1 MTTTLKQCPKCGAPV
16 PSEAPQGLC
25 PRCVLAE
32 VAVDQ
37 PHPPTHATDVPSLE
51 RVAKAFPQLEIV
63 ELVGRGGMGF
73 VFKARQPHLDR
84 FVALKLLPDKL
95 AGDPNFAERFGREG
109 RVLARLNHPNIVS
122 VFDFGQAGGFYF
134 LLMEFVDGVNLR
146 QAMATGRFSPAE
158 ALTIVPKICEALQ
171 YAHEKGV
178 LHRDIKPE
186 NILLDANGR
195 VKIADFGIAKLVGED
210 RPSVTL
216 TGTGTALGTPHYM
229 APEQLEKPGD
239 IDHRA
244 DIYSLGV
251 VFYEMLTG
259 ELPIG
264 RFKPPSA
271 RTPLDE
277 RIDEIVLR
285 ALEREREL
293 RQKNATEFKTQVEHV
308 ASHPTPPVQPAAR
321 GPHGT
326 TVVAT
331 EVPKVVK
338 RTAQVLLGVG
348 IFNWIGS
355 IVIVS
360 LLLFTDLG
368 DRLPIP
374 PSMHNGLELMPILI
388 FSSLILLG
396 AYKMM
401 RLEAYPLAVAASV
414 LAMITT
420 PGNLAGLPVGIWSLI
435 TLCRK
440 DVRAAF
446 AQRKRADG
454 FGVPAMPGEVSRYSH
469 KAVWSAGLVGFSLLL
484 LAFVIA
490 ANVLVVAMRVGGGIS
505 PVEIWLGVGITVASG
520 LAGTI
525 LGWIALSDIRA
536 QDKQLRGIPLA
547 AFGALAWPV
556 LVLLAAGVLAASPY
570 IYYLRGVSTRTPFAA
585 LLLMALAAGLPTFAI
600 WMVYTTTRW
609 ANGQPGTQ
617 QRGVLRWIFTALVLF
632 GAGILVA
639 STVKKSAE
647 SRVNG
652 ELEALRTVADTNA
665 WVRFTFTAVE
675 FREEGGKS
683 WLAFDYV
690 DHSQGGCEEAFRY
703 ESTVVGFKGQTRKS
717 SFLVNVN
724 EPPPVRHQR
733 IEFRLP
739 PSTTA
744 IQGQQF
750 RNDLKYY
757 IGKSVKVDAGSEKPL
772 FVLDVEGGTISGS
785 VGAVKPLVV
794 Q

>member
-1 MTTTLKQCPKCGAPV
+1 MTTTLKQCPKCGATV

-37 PHPPTHATDVPSLE
+37 SLPPAAQTDVPSLD

-63 ELVGRGGMGF
+63 ELIGRGGMGF

-146 QAMATGRFSPAE
+146 QAMGTGRFSPAE
-158 ALTIVPKICEALQ
+158 ALTIVPMICEALQ

-210 RPSVTL
+210 KPSVTL

-308 ASHPTPPVQPAAR
+308 ASHPTPPGESAGAR

-326 TVVAT
+326 AVVAI
-331 EVPKVVK
+331 EAPKVVK

-360 LLLFTDLG
+360 LVVFTDFG
-368 DRLPIP
+368 DRLPVP
-374 PSMHNGLELMPILI
+374 ASMENGFELIPILAL
-388 FSSLILLG
+388 SSLIIFG
-396 AYKMM
+396 ALKMM
-401 RLEAYPLAVAASV
+401 RLESFPLAIAASV

-420 PGNLAGLPVGIWSLI
+420 PGNIVGLPLGIWSLS
-435 TLCRK
+435 TLLRK
-440 DVRAAF
+440 DIRAAF
-446 AQRKRADG
+446 AQRRRADG
-454 FGVPAMPGEVSRYSH
+454 SGAPTVRNEVSRYSH
-469 KAVWSAGLVGFSLLL
+469 KAIWSAVLIGFSLLL
-484 LAFVIA
+484 PAFIIAVRALLASQWRAGIGPGE
-490 ANVLVVAMRVGGGIS
+490 LSLGGGLSI
-505 PVEIWLGVGITVASG
+505 ASG

-536 QDKQLRGIPLA
+536 HRDQLRGLPLA

-556 LVLLAAGVLAASPY
+556 LVLLTAGVFAASPY
-570 IYYLRGVSTRTPFAA
+570 IYYLRGANSRMPLAA
-585 LLLMALAAGLPTFAI
+585 LFLMAVAAALPTFAI
-600 WMVYTTTRW
+600 WMVYTTARW
-609 ANGQPGTQ
+609 ASGKQATQPHGM
-617 QRGVLRWIFTALVLF
+617 LRWIFASVLLF
-632 GAGILVA
+632 GIAIA
-639 STVKKSAE
+639 SASMAKKSAGPQAG
-647 SRVNG
+647 G
-652 ELEALRTVADTNA
+652 ELEAAPTTTDTNA

-675 FREEGGKS
+675 FREEGEKR
-683 WLAFDYV
+683 WLAFDYL
-690 DHSQGGCEEAFRY
+690 DHVQGVCEPAFRY
-703 ESTVVGFKGQTRKS
+703 ESTVVGFSGQTRKS

-724 EPPPVRHQR
+724 DPPPVRYQR

-739 PSTTA
+739 PATTQ

-750 RNDLKYY
+750 RNDLKWYV
-757 IGKSVKVDAGSEKPL
+757 GKSVKVDVGSEKPL
-772 FVLDVEGGTISGS
+772 FMLAIEDGTISGS
-785 VGAVKPLVV
+785 IGAVRPLAV

>member
-1 MTTTLKQCPKCGAPV
+1 MTTTLKRCPKCGATV

-32 VAVDQ
+32 VAVD
-37 PHPPTHATDVPSLE
+37 PPQRPVDQTDVPSLE
-51 RVAKAFPQLEIV
+51 RVAKAFPQLEVV
-63 ELVGRGGMGF
+63 ELIGRGGMGF

-134 LLMEFVDGVNLR
+134 LMMEFVDGVNLR
-146 QAMATGRFSPAE
+146 QAMGTGKFSPAE

-210 RPSVTL
+210 KPAVTL

-308 ASHPTPPVQPAAR
+308 ASHPTPPGESAGGR

-326 TVVAT
+326 AVVAT
-331 EVPKVVK
+331 ETPKVVK

-360 LLLFTDLG
+360 LLLFTKMG

-374 PSMHNGLELMPILI
+374 SSMHNGLELMPILV
-388 FSSLILLG
+388 FSSLIILG
-396 AYKMM
+396 ALKMM
-401 RLEAYPLAVAASV
+401 RLETYPLAITASV

-420 PGNLAGLPVGIWSLI
+420 PGNIAGLPVGIWSLI

-446 AQRKRADG
+446 AQRRRAEGLGAPPMRMD
-454 FGVPAMPGEVSRYSH
+454 PSRYSH
-469 KAVWSAGLVGFSLLL
+469 KAIWAASLAGASLLV
-484 LAFVIA
+484 LAFIVAGVAFRLGGIGPA
-490 ANVLVVAMRVGGGIS
+490 EKLLVVAFS
-505 PVEIWLGVGITVASG
+505 VA
-520 LAGTI
+520 AFVGTI
-525 LGWIALSDIRA
+525 LGWVAMSDIRA
-536 QDKQLRGIPLA
+536 HQERLRGLPLA

-556 LVLLAAGVLAASPY
+556 VVLLTAGVFAASPY
-570 IYYLRGVSTRTPFAA
+570 IYYLRGANTQMPLPA
-585 LLLMALAAGLPTFAI
+585 LFLMAVAAGLPTFAI

-609 ANGQPGTQ
+609 ASGKQATQ
-617 QRGVLRWIFTALVLF
+617 QRGVLRWIFVALVLV
-632 GAGILVA
+632 GVA
-639 STVKKSAE
+639 IVSASMAKKSSGRQA
-647 SRVNG
+647 VG
-652 ELEALRTVADTNA
+652 ELEAAQTTADTNA
-665 WVRFTFTAVE
+665 WVRYTFTAVE
-675 FREEGGKS
+675 FREEDGKR

-690 DHSQGGCEEAFRY
+690 DHKYGTCQAAFRY
-703 ESTVVGFKGQTRKS
+703 ESTVVGFIGTTRKS
-717 SFLVNVN
+717 SFLVNEN

-733 IEFRLP
+733 IEFLLP
-739 PSTTA
+739 PSTTP

-750 RNDLKYY
+750 RNDLKWYV
-757 IGKSVKVDAGSEKPL
+757 GKSVKVDVGNEKPL
-772 FVLDVEGGTISGS
+772 FVLDIEDGTISGS
-785 VGAVKPLVV
+785 IGAVRPRAV

>member
-1 MTTTLKQCPKCGAPV
+1 MTTTLKQCPKCGATV

-37 PHPPTHATDVPSLE
+37 SQPPAAHTADVPSLE

-63 ELVGRGGMGF
+63 ELIGRGGMGF

-122 VFDFGQAGGFYF
+122 IFDFGQAGGFYF

-146 QAMATGRFSPAE
+146 QAMGTGKFSPAE

-210 RPSVTL
+210 KPAMTL

-239 IDHRA
+239 IDHRV

-308 ASHPTPPVQPAAR
+308 ASHPTPRGESAGAR

-326 TVVAT
+326 NVTAPDPSRVT
-331 EVPKVVK
+331 PK
-338 RTAQVLLGVG
+338 A
-348 IFNWIGS
+348 
-355 IVIVS
+355 
-360 LLLFTDLG
+360 
-368 DRLPIP
+368 
-374 PSMHNGLELMPILI
+374 
-388 FSSLILLG
+388 
-396 AYKMM
+396 
-401 RLEAYPLAVAASV
+401 
-414 LAMITT
+414 
-420 PGNLAGLPVGIWSLI
+420 IWS
-435 TLCRK
+435 
-440 DVRAAF
+440 AA
-446 AQRKRADG
+446 
-454 FGVPAMPGEVSRYSH
+454 
-469 KAVWSAGLVGFSLLL
+469 LVGFSLLL
-484 LAFVIA
+484 PALFIIA
-490 ANVLVVAMRVGGGIS
+490 ANALLALRLGAGVS
-505 PVEIWLGVGITVASG
+505 PVELWLGGGLSLASG

-536 QDKQLRGIPLA
+536 QNGRVRGLALA
-547 AFGALAWPV
+547 AFGGLAWPV
-556 LVLLAAGVLAASPY
+556 ILLFAAAVFAASPFV
-570 IYYLRGVSTRTPFAA
+570 YYLRSGPNAQMPLAA
-585 LLLMALAAGLPTFAI
+585 LLVMVVAAGLVTFAV
-600 WMVYTTTRW
+600 WMVYATTRW
-609 ANGQPGTQ
+609 ASGKAAS
-617 QRGVLRWIFTALVLF
+617 QRGVLRWIFVALVLF
-632 GAGILVA
+632 GGAVLFASVA
-639 STVKKSAE
+639 RKSTRPQATD
-647 SRVNG
+647 
-652 ELEALRTVADTNA
+652 ELEAAQTTTETNA

-675 FREEGGKS
+675 FRRRGET
-683 WLAFDYV
+683 LA
-690 DHSQGGCEEAFRY
+690 
-703 ESTVVGFKGQTRKS
+703 GF
-717 SFLVNVN
+717 
-724 EPPPVRHQR
+724 
-733 IEFRLP
+733 
-739 PSTTA
+739 
-744 IQGQQF
+744 
-750 RNDLKYY
+750 
-757 IGKSVKVDAGSEKPL
+757 
-772 FVLDVEGGTISGS
+772 
-785 VGAVKPLVV
+785 
-794 Q
+794 

>member
-1 MTTTLKQCPKCGAPV
+1 MTTTLKQCPKCGATV

-32 VAVDQ
+32 VAEDQ
-37 PHPPTHATDVPSLE
+37 PQPPAALTDVPPLE

-63 ELVGRGGMGF
+63 ELIGRGGMGF

-146 QAMATGRFSPAE
+146 QAMGTGKFSPAE

-210 RPSVTL
+210 KPAVTL

-239 IDHRA
+239 VDHRA

-308 ASHPTPPVQPAAR
+308 ASHPPPPGEPGAAR

-326 TVVAT
+326 AVIAT
-331 EVPKVVK
+331 EVPKAVK
-338 RTAQVLLGVG
+338 VTAQILLGVG

-360 LLLFTDLG
+360 LLLFTKMG

-374 PSMHNGLELMPILI
+374 PSMHNGFELMPILV
-388 FSSLILLG
+388 FSSLIILG
-396 AYKMM
+396 AFKMM
-401 RLEAYPLAVAASV
+401 RLEAYPLAIAASV

-454 FGVPAMPGEVSRYSH
+454 FGAAPVRVDSSRYSH
-469 KAVWSAGLVGFSLLL
+469 KAIWAAALAGGSLLF
-484 LAFVIA
+484 LAFVVA
-490 ANVLVVAMRVGGGIS
+490 AVAFRLGGIG
-505 PVEIWLGVGITVASG
+505 PVEKLLIGSFAITG
-520 LAGTI
+520 FAGTI
-525 LGWIALSDIRA
+525 LGWVAMSDIRT
-536 QDKQLRGIPLA
+536 QHERLRGVPLA
-547 AFGALAWPV
+547 AFGGLAWPV
-556 LVLLAAGVLAASPY
+556 VILLVAAVLAASPY
-570 IYYLRGVSTRTPFAA
+570 IDYLRGLNAQMPPLAA
-585 LLLMALAAGLPTFAI
+585 VLLMAVSAGLPTFAI
-600 WMVYTTTRW
+600 WMVYTTVRW
-609 ANGQPGTQ
+609 ASGQHATR
-617 QRGVLRWIFTALVLF
+617 QRGVLRWIFAALLLFGIALMTTRMASRAARPQAFGEIETALP
-632 GAGILVA
+632 
-639 STVKKSAE
+639 
-647 SRVNG
+647 
-652 ELEALRTVADTNA
+652 VADTNA

-675 FREEGGKS
+675 FREEGEKR
-683 WLAFDYV
+683 WLAFDFV
-690 DHSQGGCEEAFRY
+690 DHVQGVCEPAFRNQ
-703 ESTVVGFKGQTRKS
+703 TTIPGFIPQTRKS
-717 SFLVNVN
+717 SFLVRVN

-733 IEFRLP
+733 IEFLLP
-739 PSTTA
+739 PSTTSVR
-744 IQGQQF
+744 GQQL
-750 RNDLKYY
+750 RDDLKSY
-757 IGKSVKVDAGSEKPL
+757 IAKSVKVDVGTEKPL
-772 FVLDVEGGTISGS
+772 FDVTLEGGTLMGWIS
-785 VGAVKPLVV
+785 AVRPVV
-794 Q
+794 PQ

>member
-1 MTTTLKQCPKCGAPV
+1 MTTTLKQCPKCGTTV

-32 VAVDQ
+32 AVVDQ
-37 PHPPTHATDVPSLE
+37 AQSPVAQTDVPSLE

-63 ELVGRGGMGF
+63 ELIGRGGMGF

-95 AGDPNFAERFGREG
+95 AADPNFAERFGREG

-146 QAMATGRFSPAE
+146 QAMGIGKFSPTE

-186 NILLDANGR
+186 NILLDGSGR

-210 RPSVTL
+210 KPAVTL

-239 IDHRA
+239 IDHRV

-308 ASHPTPPVQPAAR
+308 ASHPTPPAESAGAR
-321 GPHGT
+321 GPRGT

-338 RTAQVLLGVG
+338 RTAQVLLGIGVLD
-348 IFNWIGS
+348 FIGS
-355 IVIVS
+355 ILVV
-360 LLLFTDLG
+360 LLLGRVDVAAFV
-368 DRLPIP
+368 
-374 PSMHNGLELMPILI
+374 PSATSLAHGAELIPILA
-388 FSSLILLG
+388 FSALIILG
-396 AYKMM
+396 AFKMM
-401 RLEAYPLAVAASV
+401 RVEAYPLAVAASV
-414 LAMITT
+414 LAMITA
-420 PGNLAGLPVGIWSLI
+420 PGNLIGLPIGIWSMI

-446 AQRKRADG
+446 AQRKRAEG
-454 FGVPAMPGEVSRYSH
+454 FGVSPVRVDSSPYSH
-469 KAVWSAGLVGFSLLL
+469 KAIWAASLVGGSLLFL
-484 LAFVIA
+484 SFIAFAIVFR
-490 ANVLVVAMRVGGGIS
+490 LGGIGPAETLLIGAFS
-505 PVEIWLGVGITVASG
+505 VAG
-520 LAGTI
+520 FVGTI
-525 LGWIALSDIRA
+525 LGWVAMSDIRA
-536 QDKQLRGIPLA
+536 QTERLRGLPLA
-547 AFGALAWPV
+547 AFGGLALPILV
-556 LVLLAAGVLAASPY
+556 LVAASVLAASPY
-570 IYYLRGVSTRTPFAA
+570 LYYLRGANVEMPLAA
-585 LLLMALAAGLPTFAI
+585 LFMMAVAAGLATFAI

-609 ANGQPGTQ
+609 ASGQQPTR
-617 QRGVLRWIFTALVLF
+617 QRGVLRWIFAALLLF
-632 GAGILVA
+632 GIAFVSTRMA
-639 STVKKSAE
+639 SRAARSQASGGV
-647 SRVNG
+647 
-652 ELEALRTVADTNA
+652 EAAPPATDTNA

-675 FREEGGKS
+675 FREEGEAR
-683 WLAFDYV
+683 WLAFDYI
-690 DHSQGGCEEAFRY
+690 DHVQGVCEPAFRN
-703 ESTVVGFKGQTRKS
+703 ETTIPGFVPKTRKS
-717 SFLVNVN
+717 SFLVREN
-724 EPPPVRHQR
+724 EPPPVRYQR

-739 PSTTA
+739 PSTTSV
-744 IQGQQF
+744 QGQQL
-750 RNDLKYY
+750 RNDLKSY
-757 IGKSVKVDAGSEKPL
+757 IAKSVKVDVGTEKPL
-772 FVLDVEGGTISGS
+772 FDVTLEGGALMGWI
-785 VGAVKPLVV
+785 GAARPIVP

>member
-146 QAMATGRFSPAE
+146 QAMATGKFSPAE

-210 RPSVTL
+210 KPSVTL

-308 ASHPTPPVQPAAR
+308 ASHPTPPVEPAAR

-355 IVIVS
+355 IIIVS
-360 LLLFTDLG
+360 LLLFTELG

-374 PSMHNGLELMPILI
+374 SSMHNGFELMPILV

-401 RLEAYPLAVAASV
+401 RLEAYPLAIAASV

-454 FGVPAMPGEVSRYSH
+454 FGLSPRKAEFSRYSP
-469 KAVWSAGLVGFSLLL
+469 KAIWSAALVGFSLLL
-484 LAFVIA
+484 PAFIIA
-490 ANVLVVAMRVGGGIS
+490 AIALRVGGLS
-505 PVEIWLGVGITVASG
+505 QVEMLLPGAFSTVTA
-520 LAGTI
+520 LVGTI
-525 LGWIALSDIRA
+525 LGWVAMSDIRA
-536 QDKQLRGIPLA
+536 HHERLRGLPLA

-556 LVLLAAGVLAASPY
+556 VLLVAGSVLAASPY
-570 IYYLRGVSTRTPFAA
+570 LYYLRGVNTQMPFAA
-585 LLLMALAAGLPTFAI
+585 LCLMAVAAAFPTFAI
-600 WMVYTTTRW
+600 WMVYATTRW
-609 ANGQPGTQ
+609 ASGQPVTQ
-617 QRGVLRWIFTALVLF
+617 RRGVLRWIFAALVLF
-632 GAGILVA
+632 GVGILAA
-639 STVKKSAE
+639 STAKKSE
-647 SRVNG
+647 SRATD
-652 ELEALRTVADTNA
+652 ELEGSQAVADTNA

-675 FREEGGKS
+675 FREEDGKT

-690 DHSQGGCEEAFRY
+690 DHVQGVCEAAFRY
-703 ESTVVGFKGQTRKS
+703 ESTVDGFKGQTRKS
-717 SFLVNVN
+717 SFLVNEN
-724 EPPPVRHQR
+724 EPPVVRHQR

-739 PSTTA
+739 PSTTT

-757 IGKSVKVDAGSEKPL
+757 IGKSVKVDVGSEKPL
-772 FVLDVEGGTISGS
+772 FVLNVEGGTLSGS
-785 VGAVKPLVV
+785 IGAVRPLVV

>member
-1 MTTTLKQCPKCGAPV
+1 MAEAAVGQPQ
-16 PSEAPQGLC
+16 PSA
-25 PRCVLAE
+25 A
-32 VAVDQ
+32 
-37 PHPPTHATDVPSLE
+37 HADVPSLE
-51 RVAKAFPQLEIV
+51 RVANAFPQLEIV

-95 AGDPNFAERFGREG
+95 AADPNFAERFGREG

-134 LLMEFVDGVNLR
+134 LVMEFVDGVNLR
-146 QAMATGRFSPAE
+146 QAMGTGKFSPAE

-210 RPSVTL
+210 KPAVTL

-308 ASHPTPPVQPAAR
+308 ASHPTPPGESAGAR

-326 TVVAT
+326 AVVAI

-338 RTAQVLLGVG
+338 RTAQVLLAVGV
-348 IFNWIGS
+348 FNWIGS

-360 LLLFTDLG
+360 LLLFTKLG

-374 PSMHNGLELMPILI
+374 SSMNKGLELMPILV
-388 FSSLILLG
+388 FSSLIILG
-396 AYKMM
+396 AFKMM
-401 RLEAYPLAVAASV
+401 RLETYPLAIAASV

-420 PGNLAGLPVGIWSLI
+420 PGNIAGLPVGIWSLI

-446 AQRKRADG
+446 AQRRRADG
-454 FGVPAMPGEVSRYSH
+454 FGVSPVRGDSSRYSH
-469 KAVWSAGLVGFSLLL
+469 KAIWAASLAGVSLLFL
-484 LAFVIA
+484 SFIVGALALRLGAIGPA
-490 ANVLVVAMRVGGGIS
+490 EKLLVVAFS
-505 PVEIWLGVGITVASG
+505 VA
-520 LAGTI
+520 AFVGTI
-525 LGWIALSDIRA
+525 LGWVAMSDIRA
-536 QDKQLRGIPLA
+536 HHERLRGLPLA
-547 AFGALAWPV
+547 AFGALTWPV
-556 LVLLAAGVLAASPY
+556 VVLVAAGILAASPY
-570 IYYLRGVSTRTPFAA
+570 IYYLRGANTQMPFVA
-585 LLLMALAAGLPTFAI
+585 LFLLAVAAGLPTFAI
-600 WMVYTTTRW
+600 WMIYTTVRW
-609 ANGQPGTQ
+609 ASGQQGTP
-617 QRGVLRWIFTALVLF
+617 QRGVLRWMFAALLLFGLVLVSTRM
-632 GAGILVA
+632 ATTAARSQA
-639 STVKKSAE
+639 SDDAQAAPSI
-647 SRVNG
+647 
-652 ELEALRTVADTNA
+652 ADTNG

-675 FREEGGKS
+675 FREEGETR

-690 DHSQGGCEEAFRY
+690 DHVQGVCEAAFRY
-703 ESTVVGFKGQTRKS
+703 ESTVASFIGQTRKTT
-717 SFLVNVN
+717 FLVRQN

-733 IEFRLP
+733 IEFLLP
-739 PSTTA
+739 PSTTSA
-744 IQGQQF
+744 QGQQF
-750 RNDLKYY
+750 RNDLKHYVSE
-757 IGKSVKVDAGSEKPL
+757 SVKVGVGSEKPL
-772 FVLDVEGGTISGS
+772 FALDVEGGTISGFI
-785 VGAVKPLVV
+785 GAVRPLVL